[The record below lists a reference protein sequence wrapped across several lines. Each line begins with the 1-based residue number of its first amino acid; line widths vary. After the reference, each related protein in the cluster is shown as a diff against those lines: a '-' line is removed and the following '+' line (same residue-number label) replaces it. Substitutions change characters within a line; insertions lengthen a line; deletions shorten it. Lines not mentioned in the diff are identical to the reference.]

1 MNSTSKQNIARPKP
15 VNTPKY
21 SVIELIRKTEAEK
34 ANVET
39 TSITD

>member
-1 MNSTSKQNIARPKP
+1 MDSTNKQKIAKPKP

-39 TSITD
+39 TSITE